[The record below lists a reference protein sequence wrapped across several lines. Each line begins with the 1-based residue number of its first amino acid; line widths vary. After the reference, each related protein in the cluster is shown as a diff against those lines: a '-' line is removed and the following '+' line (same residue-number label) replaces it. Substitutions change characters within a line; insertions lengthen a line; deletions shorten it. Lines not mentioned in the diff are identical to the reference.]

1 MACNQD
7 QILSWS
13 KTWDDYLTVP
23 FNKAKKQDGLHD
35 RMKICMVRCSN
46 FVAWDLIQGV
56 HSEATALEQ
65 AEPHEAEVTE
75 LGSEEQAQASDHADW
90 WQNQE
95 QWHADHATDQT
106 WSSWH
111 GDAADSEQH
120 DAEHRQSHRNGF
132 EPKVIS
138 LLVNFYRYA
147 KDQRGKSWDKLMTS
161 ANTVYNARINISRQV
176 DRILWK

>member
-23 FNKAKKQDGLHD
+23 FNKARKQDGLHD
-35 RMKICMVRCSN
+35 RMKISMVRCSN
-46 FVAWDLIQGV
+46 FLAWDLIQGV
-56 HSEATALEQ
+56 HSEATGLQQ
-65 AEPHEAEVTE
+65 AEPQEAEPQ
-75 LGSEEQAQASDHADW
+75 QAEPQEADADW

-95 QWHADHATDQT
+95 QWQ
-106 WSSWH
+106 
-111 GDAADSEQH
+111 DSEQH